1 MTEKAPQRGVTMSEV
16 DMLASRDAAQSGP
29 SGAAAVELDCKGLLC
44 PLPVYRASQAISRL
58 EPGSVLRVEC
68 TDPGSLADFPA
79 FARQRNLTLLSATV
93 RDGVQ
98 VFELRKEADA

>member
-1 MTEKAPQRGVTMSEV
+1 MAESEV
-16 DMLASRDAAQSGP
+16 LVDRGAATAGP
-29 SGAAAVELDCKGLLC
+29 SRAAIVQLDCKGLLC
-44 PLPVYRASQAISRL
+44 PLPVYRASQALGRL
-58 EPGSVLRVEC
+58 EPGDVLRVEC

-79 FARQRNLTLLSATV
+79 FARQRSLTLLAASE

>member
-1 MTEKAPQRGVTMSEV
+1 MSEV
-16 DMLASRDAAQSGP
+16 DMLASRGAAKSGS
-29 SGAAAVELDCKGLLC
+29 SGAAVELDCKGLLC

-58 EPGSVLRVEC
+58 EPGAVLRVEC
-68 TDPGSLADFPA
+68 TDRGSLADFPA
-79 FARQRNLTLLSATV
+79 FARQRNLTLLSATE